1 MKKLTTLSIL
11 FIFISLAF
19 VAPMQ
24 VSAISVPPEPGP
36 TSLSCEPSPLEIYH
50 GDPAYFTVTITD
62 NDSDDQIKIQSPKVR
77 VSNAGDIKNKSR
89 FSAKERESDDPESG
103 DRTFEVSFTG
113 GPVHDLNGT
122 TEDTITF
129 EATYQEASTKKGS
142 LFVRDIKQSVS
153 CLLVVTHDEKPTLT
167 PSGGGFH
174 PPEESGNK
182 SGQLRGGAGVK
193 PGSLFY
199 FFDTAFENIGLF
211 FTFNPEKKA
220 QKALEHADERLAEA
234 EESANENNPKAVE
247 KAMTGYEE
255 EISLATEKSKELK
268 DDKKAEELLN
278 IVSENTAKHQEVLRG
293 VLEKVPEEAKQAILN
308 AIEVSKR
315 GQEEAIRQIAELK
328 GEIEKLKK
336 EVEELKKE
344 TDDQRADEVEKL
356 KKEVEALKK
365 QGVIQSAPKQPTTIT
380 QNLQVE
386 KKSEEKPKTVTLP
399 NGAIVEMDASGNI
412 IRTIKEAPQQ
422 VYTAPLPIT
431 QSQTSTAIQI
441 FSVNITPT
449 ITSAKIEWQTD
460 KPTESKVFLSGGGLS
475 SKVYNSESGLST
487 RHSASIDGLSANTDY
502 SYEIEAVT
510 QGVAVKKNGVFLT
523 NNNKPTKISLSD
535 PQSYPGLYCSKTTIT
550 VRILDQS
557 GNEMLGQPVEVT
569 NTYIGVTKTG
579 TSPFVADFGFNA
591 MREANFSLK
600 IKSGMLESERFIN
613 VYEPNFRVIDSNQPD
628 QADGTYID
636 QGGGIKLNKTATG
649 FECVH

>member
-1 MKKLTTLSIL
+1 MKKSLTTLL
-11 FIFISLAF
+11 VLLISLAF
-19 VAPMQ
+19 IAPMQ
-24 VSAISVPPEPGP
+24 VSAIPIPPEPGP

-89 FSAKERESDDPESG
+89 FSAKERESDNPESG

-122 TEDTITF
+122 TEDTVTF

-167 PSGGGFH
+167 PSGGGIH

-182 SGQLRGGAGVK
+182 SGQLRGSAGVK
-193 PGSLFY
+193 PGNFFY
-199 FFDTAFENIGLF
+199 FFDIAFENVGLF

-234 EESANENNPKAVE
+234 EESANENDPKSVE

-255 EISLATEKSKELK
+255 DISLATEKSKELK
-268 DDKKAEELLN
+268 DEKKAEELLN
-278 IVSENTAKHQEVLRG
+278 IVSENTAKHQEVLRS
-293 VLEKVPEEAKQAILN
+293 VLEKVPEEAKQAILK
-308 AIEVSKR
+308 AIEVSKK
-315 GQEEAIRQIAELK
+315 GQEEATRQIAELK
-328 GEIEKLKK
+328 GEIEQLKK

-344 TDDQRADEVEKL
+344 TNDQQADEVEKL

-365 QGVIQSAPKQPTTIT
+365 QNTTQPAPKQPTPIT

-399 NGAIVEMDASGNI
+399 NDAIVEMDASGNI

-422 VYTAPLPIT
+422 TYIAPAPTT
-431 QSQTSTAIQI
+431 QTQTTGELANTTVQI
-441 FSVNITPT
+441 INVNITT
-449 ITSAKIEWQTD
+449 AKTSVKIEWETS
-460 KPTESKVFLSGGGLS
+460 KPTESKIFIFGGNLSPNVF
-475 SKVYNSESGLST
+475 KSESGFST
-487 RHSASIDGLSANTDY
+487 RHTVVVDRLSMVNNTVY
-502 SYEIEAVT
+502 SYEIEAIE
-510 QGVAVKKNGVFLT
+510 A
-523 NNNKPTKISLSD
+523 IA
-535 PQSYPGLYCSKTTIT
+535 SKFAK
-550 VRILDQS
+550 
-557 GNEMLGQPVEVT
+557 
-569 NTYIGVTKTG
+569 KTG
-579 TSPFVADFGFNA
+579 TFKMLSRPYLDILGDIKIRINLNSQLSCYELGFTSD
-591 MREANFSLK
+591 EIL
-600 IKSGMLESERFIN
+600 
-613 VYEPNFRVIDSNQPD
+613 VC
-628 QADGTYID
+628 
-636 QGGGIKLNKTATG
+636 LNYKNPYQDIIIM
-649 FECVH
+649 